1 MLAVCLLY
9 TYIAYP
15 TPLDEIDPE
24 VMGWGPDSDVTDFKG
39 QLTFHVNFDIFLFS
53 NLKHNL
59 HDIFT

>member
-39 QLTFHVNFDIFLFS
+39 QL
-53 NLKHNL
+53 
-59 HDIFT
+59 IFT